1 MDNLQ
6 EWAKQELRHRGIQDL
21 ATPMAVAES
30 LADYKMGDSSKVEC
44 SEDSHA
50 KGRRDK
56 GA

>member
-1 MDNLQ
+1 MGQ
-6 EWAKQELRHRGIQDL
+6 TETKASRVQDL
-21 ATPMAVAES
+21 AIAIEVVGS
-30 LADYKMGDSSKVEC
+30 LKNYKMGDSSKVEC